1 MSLEMQ
7 PRSVVILMA
16 EDNPADVML
25 TKEAL
30 ANIGLPHTL
39 HVVENG
45 IEAMEFLRQQGK
57 YTEAPCPEIILLDV
71 NMPRKNGL
79 EVLAEIKI
87 DMKLKNIPVIIL
99 TTSGSR
105 EDIAKAYASHADCY
119 IIKPMDVD
127 DFTHLVQSVQGFC
140 CRVVTP
146 PIHSEH

>member
-1 MSLEMQ
+1 MSPEMP

-16 EDNPADVML
+16 EDNPTDVML
-25 TKEAL
+25 TREAL
-30 ANIGLPHTL
+30 ANAGLLHTL

-45 IEAMEFLRQQGK
+45 VEAMAFLRQQGK
-57 YTEAPCPEIILLDV
+57 YTAPPGPEIILLDV

-99 TTSGSR
+99 TTSGSK
-105 EDIAKAYASHADCY
+105 EDIAKAYASHADFY

-127 DFTHLVQSVQGFC
+127 DFTQLVQSVQGFC
-140 CRVVTP
+140 RVVTLP
-146 PIHSEH
+146 MPSEH

>member
-87 DMKLKNIPVIIL
+87 DMKLKNIPVIVL
-99 TTSGSR
+99 TTSNSLV
-105 EDIAKAYASHADCY
+105 E
-119 IIKPMDVD
+119 IIKVHANCYMVKPVDID
-127 DFTHLVQSVQGFC
+127 DFTLLIQSVQALC
-140 CRVVTP
+140 CQAVTP